1 MSNKHSIQI
10 DTVSSYLES
19 QSAPEAG
26 RYVFSYTITIHNA
39 GSVPARLLSR
49 HWVITDSDGK
59 VQEVRGDGV
68 VGEQPHL
75 VPGQSFRYTSAA
87 MIETPLGT
95 MRGEYQMVA
104 DDGQLFDAE
113 IAPFVLA
120 IPRVLH

>member
-1 MSNKHSIQI
+1 MNKKHSIQI
-10 DTVSSYLES
+10 EAISRYLES
-19 QSAPEAG
+19 QSAPDAG
-26 RYVFSYTITIHNA
+26 RYVFSYTITILNT
-39 GSVPARLLSR
+39 GDVPAKLLSR

-95 MRGEYQMVA
+95 MRGEYQMIS
-104 DDGQLFDAE
+104 DDGEHFDAE
-113 IAPFVLA
+113 ISPFVLA
-120 IPRVLH
+120 TPRVLH

>member
-1 MSNKHSIQI
+1 MSKKHSIQI
-10 DTVSSYLES
+10 QAVSHYLES
-19 QSAPEAG
+19 QSVPEAG
-26 RYVFSYTITIHNA
+26 RYVFSYTITIVNN
-39 GSVPARLLSR
+39 GSVPAKLLSR
-49 HWVITDSDGK
+49 HWVITDSEGK

-95 MRGEYQMVA
+95 MRGEYQMLT
-104 DDGQLFDAE
+104 DDGQHFDAE